1 MKPDRITIK
10 RIDEL
15 LRQGKIRGYKIMGS
29 VDKEK
34 KKSKYGNK
42 KVIVDR
48 IEFDSKKEANRYF
61 ELKILKLSGEITNL
75 QLQVEYKFEV
85 GGKKI
90 ASYFAD
96 FVYEENG
103 KTIVE
108 DVKSSATRKIAT
120 YRIKNKLM
128 LALYG
133 IEIKEV

>member
-1 MKPDRITIK
+1 MSGWSEKQIN
-10 RIDEL
+10 EL
-15 LRQGKIRGYKIMGS
+15 LKAGKIRGYKITAAGK
-29 VDKEK
+29 VK

-42 KVIVDR
+42 KVVVDG
-48 IEFDSKKEANRYF
+48 IQFDSKKEANRYF
-61 ELKILKLSGEITNL
+61 ELKVLKMKGEITNL

-96 FVYEENG
+96 FVYNKDG
-103 KTIVE
+103 KTVVE

-128 LALYG
+128 KAMYD